1 MSKFKSLVDSS
12 VKQAEAE
19 VSKYW
24 NEVNILEK
32 TLEKGKNDPSFVFY
46 EGPPTANGNPGIHL
60 RSFCGIW
67 GSRAFS
73 YVRDSHHLH
82 ESFRW

>member
-32 TLEKGKNDPSFVFY
+32 TLEKGKND
-46 EGPPTANGNPGIHL
+46 
-60 RSFCGIW
+60 RSK
-67 GSRAFS
+67 
-73 YVRDSHHLH
+73 
-82 ESFRW
+82 FRIL

>member
-32 TLEKGKNDPSFVFY
+32 TLEKGKNDIIYSIRMIV
-46 EGPPTANGNPGIHL
+46 
-60 RSFCGIW
+60 
-67 GSRAFS
+67 
-73 YVRDSHHLH
+73 
-82 ESFRW
+82 

>member
-1 MSKFKSLVDSS
+1 MLNSKINTIIFRKGDNMTKFKSLVDSS

-32 TLEKGKNDPSFVFY
+32 TLEKGKNDP
-46 EGPPTANGNPGIHL
+46 
-60 RSFCGIW
+60 
-67 GSRAFS
+67 
-73 YVRDSHHLH
+73 
-82 ESFRW
+82 

>member
-32 TLEKGKNDPSFVFY
+32 TLKMIQV
-46 EGPPTANGNPGIHL
+46 
-60 RSFCGIW
+60 
-67 GSRAFS
+67 S
-73 YVRDSHHLH
+73 YFMKDLQLQT
-82 ESFRW
+82 EILEYTML

>member
-46 EGPPTANGNPGIHL
+46 E
-60 RSFCGIW
+60 
-67 GSRAFS
+67 
-73 YVRDSHHLH
+73 
-82 ESFRW
+82 

>member
-24 NEVNILEK
+24 NEVKFRIL
-32 TLEKGKNDPSFVFY
+32 
-46 EGPPTANGNPGIHL
+46 
-60 RSFCGIW
+60 
-67 GSRAFS
+67 
-73 YVRDSHHLH
+73 
-82 ESFRW
+82 

>member
-32 TLEKGKNDPSFVFY
+32 TLEKVKMIQV
-46 EGPPTANGNPGIHL
+46 
-60 RSFCGIW
+60 
-67 GSRAFS
+67 S
-73 YVRDSHHLH
+73 YFMKDLQLQT
-82 ESFRW
+82 EILEYTML

>member
-46 EGPPTANGNPGIHL
+46 EGPPTANGNPGIQHRYFFCTSALSDVSYGLSYYHL
-60 RSFCGIW
+60 R
-67 GSRAFS
+67 
-73 YVRDSHHLH
+73 
-82 ESFRW
+82 